1 MRSTFIEHCHV
12 FFSSIRRLLLFD
24 FGSGTVNNGL
34 VGCIFF
40 LYLSLS
46 ISPLA
51 IWWPNETN
59 LSAIYILHMC
69 VVLPN
74 SIWKRQ
80 KFNFTFISK
89 YYLSSSRDHSKH
101 LSMLLRVSDRIQ
113 TKKNKHNRRTPKPKC
128 VANKFWLG
136 ISIVSCHFFMCLYD
150 VWPQSV
156 ANDGKRERERELTV
170 EAHIMFWVSISVI
183 YSNPWLNT

>member
-40 LYLSLS
+40 LYLSLYLS
-46 ISPLA
+46 VVYSMTK
-51 IWWPNETN
+51 WNES
-59 LSAIYILHMC
+59 LCYIHTSYVCC
-69 VVLPN
+69 VT
-74 SIWKRQ
+74 
-80 KFNFTFISK
+80 KFNMETPKIQFHFYFEILFVIESRPQQTFI
-89 YYLSSSRDHSKH
+89 YAVVCHW
-101 LSMLLRVSDRIQ
+101 SD
-113 TKKNKHNRRTPKPKC
+113 TKKKNKHNRRTPKPKC

-156 ANDGKRERERELTV
+156 ANDRKRERERELTV